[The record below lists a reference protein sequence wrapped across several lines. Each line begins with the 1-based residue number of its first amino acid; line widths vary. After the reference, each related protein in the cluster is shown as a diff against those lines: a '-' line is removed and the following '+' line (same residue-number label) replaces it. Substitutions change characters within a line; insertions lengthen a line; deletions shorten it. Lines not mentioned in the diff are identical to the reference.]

1 MRMDSIGQSSLSYSF
16 ILSVS
21 QVIILGN
28 DTSNCIFNCNGGALM
43 STGPSEALDPLE
55 LVSGSCELPDLGARH
70 QTLILCRNSARS

>member
-1 MRMDSIGQSSLSYSF
+1 MDSIGQSSLSYSF

-28 DTSNCIFNCNGGALM
+28 DCIFNCNGGALM